1 MKKTLFII
9 LAFFLLTVSIN
20 AQQVVTDPTNNIVL
34 LQQLTEATN
43 QTKQVSQSANYLKQS
58 CDFLTK
64 VNRKIQDAAF
74 AKNVLTQQVSL
85 ITKASKML
93 TKKNVSSLSNYQSLC
108 NHVETILSK
117 NRALAQ
123 LLTQTL
129 SPSMKMSD
137 SERLNMLM
145 SIEEKTQQLN
155 RSLSNMESTF
165 NISNSMLKLVK

>member
-1 MKKTLFII
+1 MLILSTFI
-9 LAFFLLTVSIN
+9 ASIQ
-20 AQQVVTDPTNNIVL
+20 AQQVVTDPTNNLVL
-34 LQQLTEATN
+34 LKQLTEATS

-64 VNRKIQDAAF
+64 VNSRIQNAAY
-74 AKNVLTQQVSL
+74 AKSVLTQQVCL

-93 TKKNVSSLSNYQSLC
+93 TKKKVSSLSNYQALTS
-108 NHVETILSK
+108 HVETILSK